1 MRRHEKMSLR
11 WRRLQLRKSKGS
23 SAVLEPRLWAAHN
36 RQKPRWCPKKH
47 LEMKRGKWTTRMMK
61 MIGQKCANK
70 FNTKCLLLSQ
80 NLNNNSNHNSHLKI
94 FSIRYLSNQSN
105 NQLLKLMI
113 CSSEISN
120 RPSQLNL
127 LSLLSHLKRALI
139 SSTTTNTSSQ
149 LLKWAE
155 MTWWAV
161 LVIWI
166 SVTSVNSQSS
176 PQQKLKLQ
184 FPALKKW
191 KHFSRARRPSE
202 INGMTPGSDYRK
214 ALKHG

>member
-47 LEMKRGKWTTRMMK
+47 LEMKREKWTTRMMK

-70 FNTKCLLLSQ
+70 SNTKCLLLSQ

-94 FSIRYLSNQSN
+94 FSMRYLSNQSN

-120 RPSQLNL
+120 KPSQLSQH
-127 LSLLSHLKRALI
+127 SLLSHLKRALI
-139 SSTTTNTSSQ
+139 SSTTTSTSSQ
-149 LLKWAE
+149 LLKWVE
-155 MTWWAV
+155 MTWWA
-161 LVIWI
+161 
-166 SVTSVNSQSS
+166 
-176 PQQKLKLQ
+176 
-184 FPALKKW
+184 
-191 KHFSRARRPSE
+191 
-202 INGMTPGSDYRK
+202 D
-214 ALKHG
+214 

>member
-1 MRRHEKMSLR
+1 MHHPEKMSLR
-11 WRRLQLRKSKGS
+11 WHKPQLRKSKGS

-36 RQKPRWCPKKH
+36 RQKPQWCPKKH

>member
-1 MRRHEKMSLR
+1 MHLHEKMSLR
-11 WRRLQLRKSKGS
+11 WRRPQPRKFKGS
-23 SAVLEPRLWAAHN
+23 SAVLEPRLWAVHN
-36 RQKPRWCPKKH
+36 SRKPQWCPKKH

-61 MIGQKCANK
+61 MIGQKCASK
-70 FNTKCLLLSQ
+70 SKTKCLLLSQ

-94 FSIRYLSNQSN
+94 FSMRYLSNQSN

-113 CSSEISN
+113 CSLGISS
-120 RPSQLNL
+120 RPSQLSL
-127 LSLLSHLKRALI
+127 HSLLSHLKRVLI
-139 SSTTTNTSSQ
+139 SSTTTSISSQ
-149 LLKWAE
+149 LLKWVE
-155 MTWWAV
+155 MIWWV
-161 LVIWI
+161 DLVIWI

-176 PQQKLKLQ
+176 LHQKRKLQ

-214 ALKHG
+214 VLKHG